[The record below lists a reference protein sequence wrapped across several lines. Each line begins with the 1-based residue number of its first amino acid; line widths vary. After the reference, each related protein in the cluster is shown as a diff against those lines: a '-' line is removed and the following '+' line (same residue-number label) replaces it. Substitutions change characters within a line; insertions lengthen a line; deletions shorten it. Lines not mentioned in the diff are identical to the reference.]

1 MHLILKHLSE
11 HEFPNGYTAAAHIL
25 ELSDEWNSFEIQLKM
40 RKNGTVLQHGTV
52 LQQTGIANNE

>member
-1 MHLILKHLSE
+1 MHLILKHSSE

-40 RKNGTVLQHGTV
+40 RKKRKGFATDW
-52 LQQTGIANNE
+52 